1 MKASKAVVLLAAA
14 VGVMATVARADW
26 DVGDPYKM
34 HWPQL
39 PADSGGSIST
49 LVYADDWQCTE
60 SGPVTD
66 VHFWTWTFSAGP
78 LPASCVFQVSIHDNI
93 PVGPGGYSI
102 PGDLL
107 WEQDFLPGQYTI
119 RPWGTYP
126 FWQVNITDIREPFIQ
141 SHGEIY
147 WLDLFAFDTPE
158 NVLWN
163 TTYNPFMDS
172 AVMWLDGEWIATG
185 GNMAFV
191 ITPEPAT
198 LCLVGLGV
206 LGLVARRR
214 GK

>member
-1 MKASKAVVLLAAA
+1 MKYARTVVVFTAVLALASA
-14 VGVMATVARADW
+14 ARADW
-26 DVGDPYKM
+26 NVGDPYKM

-39 PADSGGSIST
+39 PAESGGSIST
-49 LVYADDWQCTE
+49 RVYADDWQCTE

-66 VHFWTWTFSAGP
+66 VHFWTWTFSGGP
-78 LPASCVFQVSIHDNI
+78 PPPPCVFQVSIHDNI
-93 PVGPGGYSI
+93 AVGPGGYSI

-107 WEQDFLPGQYTI
+107 WERDFFPGDYTI

-141 SHGEIY
+141 SQGEIY

-185 GNMAFV
+185 GGMAFV

-198 LCLVGLGV
+198 LCLMGLGAVGL
-206 LGLVARRR
+206 LLR
-214 GK
+214 GRKK